1 MKTVNLDK
9 LCRIVIPV
17 EYRKALQIDAGSAL
31 VLNMEKG
38 AIVIRPT
45 HESCR
50 ICGGRVAADAPL
62 PLCRACIAQVKKI

>member
-31 VLNMEKG
+31 TVCMEKG

-45 HESCR
+45 SASCR
-50 ICGGRVAADAPL
+50 ICGGKAVADASL